1 MIEKYF
7 SRGLVTTWSP
17 PAGGSGTGAKPD
29 GSIIP
34 NPVVSASAIVYNCM
48 DGEIYDLTAPHVATL
63 GLTKG
68 VHIPHDWLVYAPG
81 FTTRMTITNDTLTGF
96 MSGCPILYYRDNGVP
111 TVAHVGTSNEYPAL
125 NPAVKSTIKA
135 AIPPGATGFNPAGEW
150 SKDAQFEAA
159 TTVKPPGTPRVVA
172 LVTTTGAFYSIL
184 LVQKSK
190 PLTEFIVAGIKQVRA
205 KTGGELD
212 TLLT

>member
-1 MIEKYF
+1 MVAA
-7 SRGLVTTWSP
+7 RGRQRDGREARRVNHRQ
-17 PAGGSGTGAKPD
+17 SGRLRIGD
-29 GSIIP
+29 RVQLHGWR
-34 NPVVSASAIVYNCM
+34 
-48 DGEIYDLTAPHVATL
+48 DLRIFTAPHVATL

-81 FTTRMTITNDTLTGF
+81 FTTKMTITNDTLTGF

-111 TVAHVGTSNEYPAL
+111 TVAHVGTSNEYPQL